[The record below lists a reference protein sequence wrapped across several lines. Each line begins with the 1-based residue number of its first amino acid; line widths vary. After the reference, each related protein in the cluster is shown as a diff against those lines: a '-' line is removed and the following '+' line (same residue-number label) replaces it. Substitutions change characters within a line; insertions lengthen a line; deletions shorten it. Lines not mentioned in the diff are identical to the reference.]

1 MKLQVGICDD
11 EILILDKLK
20 DIVSSCLEEMGVD
33 YDLMCFESAET
44 LVEKAEGLDIV
55 FLDIAMPQMDGIAA
69 GKQIQLINKECKI
82 IIASAMIERFK
93 ETYQICAFR
102 FITKPYEKE
111 EVQEALKAIVQRGVG
126 VEYIEVYR
134 DRKKYTIR
142 QKKIKYMVAYDG
154 YVEVKA
160 GQYLFRKET
169 SLNEMEKCLDE
180 KIFARIHKQYLIN
193 MLWID
198 EYSDNSVQ
206 IEEKEFK
213 ISRRKS
219 LEFNKKY
226 MNFDINYR

>member
-1 MKLQVGICDD
+1 
-11 EILILDKLK
+11 
-20 DIVSSCLEEMGVD
+20 
-33 YDLMCFESAET
+33 
-44 LVEKAEGLDIV
+44 
-55 FLDIAMPQMDGIAA
+55 
-69 GKQIQLINKECKI
+69 
-82 IIASAMIERFK
+82 
-93 ETYQICAFR
+93 
-102 FITKPYEKE
+102 
-111 EVQEALKAIVQRGVG
+111 LKAIVQRGVG